1 MVFFNLHHSGTKFF
15 LENVDNV
22 FDPEIRQLHSSGG
35 GKRHRAK
42 TIAVLTSAFFVM
54 WCGR

>member
-1 MVFFNLHHSGTKFF
+1 MDTVNMVFFNLHHSGTKFF

-35 GKRHRAK
+35 GKRQPK
-42 TIAVLTSAFFVM
+42 QSLY
-54 WCGR
+54 